1 MQRGSDIGTL
11 NGIYKNQKE
20 LILKYLHVAFKV
32 PSVQMYTRYLLCHRL
47 FIYIYQQ

>member
-20 LILKYLHVAFKV
+20 LILKYLAFKV
-32 PSVQMYTRYLLCHRL
+32 PSVPGTCYATDYLSIY

>member
-32 PSVQMYTRYLLCHRL
+32 PSVPGTCYAIYLYLPT
-47 FIYIYQQ
+47 I